1 MNYAKQIEEIEK
13 LEKASAHLSQ
23 PYINLLTLARK
34 MQEEINRVEKHNF
47 ILKTMGQIYVKEEW
61 IPCTERLPEEEQDC
75 IITVVTPDGKRL
87 SDAITF
93 YKDLV
98 RDVKWHYGE
107 TERIFANTIVIAWMP
122 LPEPFKG
129 DI

>member
-1 MNYAKQIEEIEK
+1 MNYAQQIEEIEK

-61 IPCTERLPEEEQDC
+61 VPCSERLPEKSGTYFVTVERCSMPNHSMTDYFSTLKGDWSREGVHGMK
-75 IITVVTPDGKRL
+75 IT
-87 SDAITF
+87 
-93 YKDLV
+93 
-98 RDVKWHYGE
+98 
-107 TERIFANTIVIAWMP
+107 AWMP
-122 LPEPFKG
+122 LPEPFKEA
-129 DI
+129 I